1 MAHDASSPRPANA
14 SEPVLSVRDLV
25 IEVPDNEGLIRL
37 VDGASFD
44 VFPHEVF
51 GIVGESG
58 SGKSMTMLAV
68 MGLLPDPV
76 RMTSGEVIL
85 RGQRL
90 TGLSFEEMRKVRG
103 KSMSM
108 IFQDPMTSL
117 NPVLRIG
124 SQIAETIRL
133 HNRALSKA
141 QVSAR
146 AIELLG
152 LVGIPDP
159 ERRFDQFPNEFS
171 GGMRQRAMIAIA
183 MANHP
188 DLMIADEPTTA
199 LDVTIQAQVLEVL
212 ANIRARTGAVLVLIT
227 HDLGLVAESADRVV
241 VMYGGRMMERA
252 DVGVTFS
259 EPRHPYTVG
268 LISSLPRLDRNVVE
282 LYSIPGQVPNLAKR
296 PPGCVFHPRCGLS
309 NERAACR
316 ETVPEFREIGPGH
329 RAACHFAEE
338 TVQWARAI
346 APAPL
351 AADRAGSSEASAPAP
366 KPALKV
372 EGLSKSFNIR
382 RRKGWGHDKL
392 RAVREVSFTLTKGRT
407 LGLVGESGCGKSTL
421 GRVIL
426 RLIDPSAG
434 TIWLTGDDITT
445 LKPSR
450 LRPKRRDLQ
459 VVFQDPYASL
469 DPRMTIHDVI
479 AEPLRINGRYQPSRI
494 AELLAAVGLSAEV
507 AQRRPAEFSGGQR
520 QRIAIARALALGP
533 DVMILDEAVSALDV
547 SIQAQVINLLKD
559 LQDKLGL
566 SYLFISHD
574 LSVVHHISDDVAV
587 MYLGKLV
594 EFGSR
599 DQVFNAPAHPYTQA
613 LLSAIPVPDP
623 DQARSGKRIMLSG
636 DIPNP
641 LSPPSGCAF
650 RTRCFKATEYCAQVV
665 PDLTARTGPGHL
677 SACHYASPPG
687 AAVVV
692 NEKVDG
698 QWRHP

>member
-1 MAHDASSPRPANA
+1 MAHDKPNLRPANV
-14 SEPVLSVRDLV
+14 SEPILSVRDLV
-25 IEVPDNEGLIRL
+25 IEVPGKDGLIRL

-68 MGLLPDPV
+68 MGLLPAPI

-90 TGLSFEEMRKVRG
+90 TDLSFEQMRTVRG

-124 SQIAETIRL
+124 TQIAETIRL
-133 HNRALSKA
+133 HNRMLSKS
-141 QVSAR
+141 QVRAR

-152 LVGIPDP
+152 LVGIPDS

-183 MANHP
+183 MANDP
-188 DLMIADEPTTA
+188 DLLIADEPTTA

-212 ANIRARTGAVLVLIT
+212 ANIRARTGAAMVLIT
-227 HDLGLVAESADRVV
+227 HDLGLVAETADRVA

-252 DVGVTFS
+252 DVGATFS

-268 LISSLPRLDRNVVE
+268 LISSLPRLGENVAE

-309 NERAACR
+309 NGRAACR
-316 ETVPEFREIGPGH
+316 ETVPEFRAIGPEH

-346 APAPL
+346 APPPSKAE
-351 AADRAGSSEASAPAP
+351 RPAP
-366 KPALKV
+366 SNPSTAKSALKV
-372 EGLSKSFNIR
+372 ERLSKSFNIR
-382 RRKGWGHDKL
+382 RRRGWGHDKL
-392 RAVREVSFTLTKGRT
+392 RAVRDVSFTLTKGRT

-421 GRVIL
+421 GRLIL
-426 RLIDPSAG
+426 RLIDPSTGA
-434 TIWLTGDDITT
+434 IWLTGDDITT
-445 LKPSR
+445 LKSSF

-469 DPRMTIHDVI
+469 DPRMTIHEVI
-479 AEPLRINGRYQPSRI
+479 AEPLRINNRYEPSRI
-494 AELLAAVGLSAEV
+494 VELLTAVGLSAEV
-507 AQRRPAEFSGGQR
+507 AQRRPTEFSGGQR

-533 DVMILDEAVSALDV
+533 DVLILDEAVSALDV

-559 LQDKLGL
+559 LQNKLEL

-587 MYLGKLV
+587 MYLGRLV
-594 EFGSR
+594 EFGKR
-599 DQVFNAPAHPYTQA
+599 DDVFNTPAHPYTQA
-613 LLSAIPVPDP
+613 LLSAIPIPDP
-623 DQARSGKRIMLSG
+623 ERARSNQKIVLSG
-636 DIPNP
+636 DLPNP

-650 RTRCFKATEYCAQVV
+650 RTRCFKATEHCAQVE
-665 PDLTARTGPGHL
+665 PELTARTAPGHL
-677 SACHYASPPG
+677 SACHYASPP
-687 AAVVV
+687 ATAEAI
-692 NEKVDG
+692 NKVDEVCP
-698 QWRHP
+698 QQ

>member
-1 MAHDASSPRPANA
+1 MAHDAFTPRPANA
-14 SEPVLSVRDLV
+14 SEPILSVRDLV
-25 IEVPDNEGLIRL
+25 IEVPGTEGPIRL
-37 VDGASFD
+37 VDGVSFD
-44 VFPHEVF
+44 VFAHEVF

-90 TGLSFEEMRKVRG
+90 TGFSFEEMRKVRG

-124 SQIAETIRL
+124 TQIAETIRL
-133 HNRALSKA
+133 HNRALSKR
-141 QVSAR
+141 QVRAR
-146 AIELLG
+146 AIELLS

-183 MANHP
+183 MANDP

-212 ANIRARTGAVLVLIT
+212 ANIRARTGAAMVLIT
-227 HDLGLVAESADRVV
+227 HDLGLIAESADRVA

-252 DVGVTFS
+252 DVGVAFS

-296 PPGCVFHPRCGLS
+296 PTGCVFHPRCGLS

-316 ETVPEFREIGPGH
+316 ETVPEFREIGPKH

-346 APAPL
+346 LPAPST
-351 AADRAGSSEASAPAP
+351 ADRAGSSEASAPTL
-366 KPALKV
+366 ALKV

-392 RAVREVSFTLTKGRT
+392 RAVHEVSLKLSKRRT

-421 GRVIL
+421 GRLIL

-479 AEPLRINGRYQPSRI
+479 AEPLRINARYQSSRV
-494 AELLAAVGLSAEV
+494 AELLAAVGLPVEV
-507 AQRRPAEFSGGQR
+507 AQRRPPEFSGGQR

-559 LQDKLGL
+559 LQHKLGL

-574 LSVVHHISDDVAV
+574 LSVVHHISDEVAV

-623 DQARSGKRIMLSG
+623 DRGRDGKRIVLSG

-650 RTRCFKATEYCAQVV
+650 RTRCFKATEYCARVE
-665 PDLTARTGPGHL
+665 PELTARTGPGHL
-677 SACHYASPPG
+677 SACHYASSPG
-687 AAVVV
+687 ATAVV
-692 NEKVDG
+692 NEKVDELC
-698 QWRHP
+698 RRP

>member
-1 MAHDASSPRPANA
+1 MSHALSPPPADA

-25 IEVPDNEGLIRL
+25 IEVPGAEGPIRL
-37 VDGASFD
+37 VDGVSFD
-44 VFPHEVF
+44 VFAHEVF

-90 TGLSFEEMRKVRG
+90 TGFSFEEMRKVRG

-124 SQIAETIRL
+124 TQIAETIRL
-133 HNRALSKA
+133 HNRALSKR
-141 QVSAR
+141 QVRAR
-146 AIELLG
+146 AIELLS

-183 MANHP
+183 MANDP

-212 ANIRARTGAVLVLIT
+212 ANIRARTGAAMVLIT
-227 HDLGLVAESADRVV
+227 HDLGLIAESADRVA

-252 DVGVTFS
+252 DVGVAFS

-296 PPGCVFHPRCGLS
+296 PTGCVFHPRCGLS

-316 ETVPEFREIGPGH
+316 ETVPEFREIGPKH

-346 APAPL
+346 LPAPST
-351 AADRAGSSEASAPAP
+351 ADRAGSSEASAPTL
-366 KPALKV
+366 ALKV

-392 RAVREVSFTLTKGRT
+392 RAVHEVSLKLSKRRT

-421 GRVIL
+421 GRLIL

-469 DPRMTIHDVI
+469 DPRMTIHEVI
-479 AEPLRINGRYQPSRI
+479 AEPLRINARYQSSRV
-494 AELLAAVGLSAEV
+494 AELLAAVGLPVEA
-507 AQRRPAEFSGGQR
+507 AQRRPPEFSGGQR

-559 LQDKLGL
+559 LQHKLGL

-574 LSVVHHISDDVAV
+574 LSVVHHISDEVAV

-623 DQARSGKRIMLSG
+623 DRARDGKRIVLSG

-650 RTRCFKATEYCAQVV
+650 RTRCFKATEYCARVE
-665 PDLTARTGPGHL
+665 PELTARTGPGHL
-677 SACHYASPPG
+677 SACHYASSPG
-687 AAVVV
+687 ATAVV
-692 NEKVDG
+692 NEKVDELC
-698 QWRHP
+698 RRP